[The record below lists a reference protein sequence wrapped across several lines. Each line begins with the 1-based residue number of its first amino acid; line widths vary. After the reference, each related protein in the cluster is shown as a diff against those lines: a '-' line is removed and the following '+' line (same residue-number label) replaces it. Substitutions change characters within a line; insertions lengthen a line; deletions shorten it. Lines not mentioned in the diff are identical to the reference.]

1 MKAKQS
7 LCITPSESQREVE
20 PLPQLGRSLS
30 LNCSPPSLPLNP
42 YRGHSPAW
50 LPAVE
55 FCRYCPLRYR
65 CSTFSS
71 WARVSSTP
79 QASSPAECSVALRGH
94 LGSYISLPTP
104 THPNSG
110 ARALMTGGLGWGFAT
125 ESTLGSDVSG
135 LCAILG
141 HSCSH
146 AGWRLGGQSDGRQ
159 CSPVALTMLSSRG
172 RSEGGAL
179 WGRRYV
185 KKNLG
190 PREIR
195 GSGSSLWGHSLP
207 LHQLGTEPLSR

>member
-1 MKAKQS
+1 MAARSGVLQILPAPVQVQHLLQLGQGLVHPPGKLSCRVQ
-7 LCITPSESQREVE
+7 CGSQRASGLLH
-20 PLPQLGRSLS
+20 LPPHPH
-30 LNCSPPSLPLNP
+30 PPQFWSQGPDD
-42 YRGHSPAW
+42 R
-50 LPAVE
+50 
-55 FCRYCPLRYR
+55 R
-65 CSTFSS
+65 T
-71 WARVSSTP
+71 
-79 QASSPAECSVALRGH
+79 
-94 LGSYISLPTP
+94 
-104 THPNSG
+104 G
-110 ARALMTGGLGWGFAT
+110 AGVAT